1 MFCFIG
7 ERKTPCPFFL
17 KDIIM
22 KALCMQKILNNCK
35 EGRLK
40 GGRERIQLPAKSGV
54 TAEDE
59 AGKGC

>member
-7 ERKTPCPFFL
+7 ERERHVLFL
-17 KDIIM
+17 KNIIM